1 MERREQYDPE
11 DIESLLYE
19 RSFDELL
26 EEERAYVLRHLSGRA
41 EYEAMRTLLLD
52 LRADDAQAPP
62 LEPLPSVRANV
73 MDAFRAQRQPQW
85 RIWLNSIGGVLV
97 PGELPGLWR
106 PALAFASLA
115 LLIVVAVWFIRGD
128 GLASGDALAELKQ
141 KEAPVQRT
149 AEPGTTLDT
158 ATGNATSTGAAAIG
172 QVVLAEVPDLDDAP
186 AEAES
191 TMDVSDAERVANAE
205 MVAGPTEDLAEEK
218 IAVSANDNVKQEADA
233 VTLYNTAPATGRVI
247 QLEELSRNQTVA
259 NTEVKAITTK
269 TRAKVAASPS
279 AGRNLAQDREL
290 TSLLAAGW

>member
-62 LEPLPSVRANV
+62 LEPLPSVRTNV
-73 MDAFRAQRQPQW
+73 MEAFRAQRQPQW

-233 VTLYNTAPATGRVI
+233 VTLYTTAPATGRVI

>member
-41 EYEAMRTLLLD
+41 EYEAMRTLLLE
-52 LRADDAQAPP
+52 LRTNDAQAPP

-73 MDAFRAQRQPQW
+73 MEAFRAQRQPQW

-97 PGELPGLWR
+97 PRELPSLWR

-115 LLIVVAVWFIRGD
+115 LLIVVAVWFIQGD
-128 GLASGDALAELKQ
+128 GASTGSALAELKEQ
-141 KEAPVQRT
+141 EAPAVRST
-149 AEPGTTLDT
+149 EPEATLDT
-158 ATGNATSTGAAAIG
+158 AQEAGASTDAEANT
-172 QVVLAEVPDLDDAP
+172 QVMLAEVRNEDNAP
-186 AEAES
+186 SEAES
-191 TMDVSDAERVANAE
+191 MVEMISLEPVDNADIVAE
-205 MVAGPTEDLAEEK
+205 PAEEPK
-218 IAVSANDNVKQEADA
+218 KEKVAIVTSDNSKQEADA
-233 VTLYNTAPATGRVI
+233 VPSYTNAPATGRVI
-247 QLEELSRNQTVA
+247 QFEELSRNQTVA

-269 TRAKVAASPS
+269 TRGKVAVPPS

>member
-1 MERREQYDPE
+1 MSTLEDGAKASRSPLKHGSLKPEELDDLGNALLVMARELWVVKDRQRVLE
-11 DIESLLYE
+11 ALL
-19 RSFDELL
+19 
-26 EEERAYVLRHLSGRA
+26 A
-41 EYEAMRTLLLD
+41 EH
-52 LRADDAQAPP
+52 
-62 LEPLPSVRANV
+62 
-73 MDAFRAQRQPQW
+73 
-85 RIWLNSIGGVLV
+85 GVLV

-128 GLASGDALAELKQ
+128 DLASGDALAELKQ

-233 VTLYNTAPATGRVI
+233 VTLYTTAPATGRVI